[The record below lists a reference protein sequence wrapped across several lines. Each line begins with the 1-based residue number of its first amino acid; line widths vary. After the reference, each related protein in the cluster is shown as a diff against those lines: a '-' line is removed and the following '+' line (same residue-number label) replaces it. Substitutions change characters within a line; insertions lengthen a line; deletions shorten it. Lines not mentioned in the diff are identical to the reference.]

1 MRKLMLVA
9 GAAILLSGCG
19 EKGDFEKAINAKI
32 GHVSDIASHW
42 GITIP
47 VSPSVLPNL
56 DLTRLVQGRIR

>member
-32 GHVSDIASHW
+32 GQAQI
-42 GITIP
+42 
-47 VSPSVLPNL
+47 LL
-56 DLTRLVQGRIR
+56 LTGG